1 VTRMDRAATHIVR
14 ADPAFRR
21 IVETTGGM
29 ELRPEADSP
38 FEALLSAI
46 VFQQLA
52 GAAARS
58 IHGRVVTVLGGEVA
72 PEKVLAAKPEA
83 LRAAGLSA
91 NKLAAIIDLAA
102 KFVDGTVPVH
112 DLDAL
117 SDDEI
122 VERLVQV
129 RGVGRW
135 TAEMFLIFQLHRP
148 DVWPVDDLGV
158 RNGWGRIHDL
168 SAPPTPKELAAL
180 GDPFRPYRSTAA
192 WYCWRAVAPVPIV
205 VAPKAAAAPP
215 VRAAGRRRPSRPKRA

>member
-1 VTRMDRAATHIVR
+1 MSRAAAHVVR

-29 ELRPEADSP
+29 ELRPEAESA

-72 PEKVLAAKPEA
+72 PESVLAARPEA

-102 KFVDGTVPVH
+102 KFIDGTVPMH

-122 VERLVQV
+122 VERLVTV

-168 SAPPTPKELAAL
+168 SAPPTPKELAPL
-180 GDPFRPYRSTAA
+180 GDPLRPYRSTAA
-192 WYCWRAVAPVPIV
+192 WYCWRAVAPVPVV
-205 VAPKAAAAPP
+205 VAPKSEAAPA
-215 VRAAGRRRPSRPKRA
+215 VTAAGRRPPSRRRRE

>member
-1 VTRMDRAATHIVR
+1 MNRAATHIVR
-14 ADPAFRR
+14 ADPAFQR

-29 ELRPEADSP
+29 ERRPEADSP

-72 PEKVLAAKPEA
+72 PESVLAAKPDA

-91 NKLAAIIDLAA
+91 NKLAAIMDLAA

-129 RGVGRW
+129 RGIGRW

-192 WYCWRAVAPVPIV
+192 WYCWRAGAPVPIV
-205 VAPKAAAAPP
+205 VAPKPATAPP
-215 VRAAGRRRPSRPKRA
+215 FKAAGRRPPSRPKRG